1 MARWT
6 VRRALLGG
14 LTVFAMVAGLV
25 LLYIAWI
32 AVTTRTAVASVSG
45 TRAGIPVDGPVT
57 IARDARDVPHIRA
70 GSVHDL
76 FVAEGYAMGSDRLF
90 QMDATR
96 RFVYGRLAELLGNP
110 VVRVDRRMRRY
121 RIADAAARVYAATA
135 PRERAL
141 LQAFAD
147 GINAA
152 AAREPVPP
160 EYRALFASFEP
171 WQPEDSL
178 AVGFATVLDLDDR
191 PDDVIV
197 RDQVR
202 KLLGPAGTDA
212 FYPATDPRYD
222 VPTNGTAPGTI
233 ARLPD
238 LPPPSV
244 LRGRP
249 IALGPAEERPPVGSN
264 AWLAGAA
271 RTANGHAMLA
281 NDPHLDLAIPGIWY
295 LVEASAP
302 GMHVA
307 GAALAGTPG
316 VTLGHNEH
324 LAWGVTAGEAA
335 AMQITRVPAR
345 GEDEVFV
352 RGAWTRAPRRADPIR
367 VRFGGA
373 VDAGLLEIDGGVV
386 IARRGGD
393 AYLLRWRWYDDTA
406 SPLAPFLALLTARS
420 AADGVAAMRALPE
433 PSLNVMFADDGGR
446 AAYHF
451 AGRVPLD
458 PSFGRWA
465 GDPRDAPPHGGTAD
479 ARTLSYGA
487 AAHVD
492 PSRDVLVVTSNNRP
506 EGAGPRLA
514 PFWPPPYRAYE
525 IRRALNEAAGARGKL
540 TEDQFAAPQR
550 DLRSPAEREFA
561 GIVLAVAAREH
572 ADRDTAL
579 AAMLSAL
586 RSFDGTMSPESRGA
600 TAVVA
605 LRLDMLA
612 AIAAA
617 HLPSELARSYPPSS
631 PGFEVVLRALR
642 ERPRGW
648 VTGDNYDTFVM
659 RSLEHVAQQF
669 GGNVPT
675 FGTYAAQ
682 PDAHALAPF
691 GFRLWNGP
699 TFPGRGGSFAPA
711 VQWNGHSQSFRA
723 VWIAGD
729 WDRGTID
736 IPAGESGEPGSP
748 HYVDLAD
755 GWIHFTRTPL
765 PFSDAA
771 VRAATRS
778 TLTLTR

>member
-1 MARWT
+1 MLARFF
-6 VRRALLGG
+6 RRALLW
-14 LTVFAMVAGLV
+14 VAGLAGFVAVLV
-25 LLYIAWI
+25 LLYLAWVAIA
-32 AVTTRTAVASVSG
+32 TRTAVASTDG
-45 TRAGIPVDGPVT
+45 TRSGIPVDGPVT
-57 IARDARDVPHIRA
+57 IARDGRDVPHIRA

-90 QMDATR
+90 QMDVTR
-96 RFVYGRLAELLGNP
+96 RFVDGRLAELLGNP

-121 RIADAAARVYAATA
+121 GIAAAARRVFAAAT

-160 EYRALFASFEP
+160 EYRALFAGFEP
-171 WQPEDSL
+171 WKPEDSL

-191 PDDVIV
+191 PDDVVV
-197 RDQVR
+197 RDEIR
-202 KLLGPAGTDA
+202 KAFGPAATDA
-212 FYPATDPRYD
+212 FYPLTDPRYD
-222 VPTNGTAPGTI
+222 VPTNGTAPGSI

-238 LPPPSV
+238 LP
-244 LRGRP
+244 RHGRP
-249 IALGPAEERPPVGSN
+249 MTTARAVEPAHERPPVGSN
-264 AWLAGAA
+264 AWVAGAA
-271 RTANGHAMLA
+271 RTANGRAMLA

-302 GMHVA
+302 GMHIA

-335 AMQITRVPAR
+335 AMQVIRVPAR
-345 GEDEVFV
+345 GADELFM
-352 RGAWTRAPRRADPIR
+352 RGAWVRARHRAEPIR
-367 VRFGGA
+367 VRFGGT
-373 VDAGLLEIDGGVV
+373 VDAGLLETDAGVV
-386 IARRGGD
+386 IAHSPGD
-393 AYLLRWRWYDDTA
+393 AYLLRWRWFTDDS

-420 AADGVAAMRALPE
+420 AGEGVAAMRGLPE
-433 PSLNVMFADDGGR
+433 PSLNVVFADDAGH
-446 AAYHF
+446 AAYHL
-451 AGRVPLD
+451 AGRIPLE

-465 GDPRDAPPHGGTAD
+465 VDPRDEPSGARDG
-479 ARTLSYGA
+479 RTLSYGA

-492 PSRDVLVVTSNNRP
+492 PSRDALVVTSNNRP
-506 EGAGPRLA
+506 DGGGPRLA

-525 IRRALNEAAGARGKL
+525 IRRSLLAAAGAARGKL
-540 TEDQFAAPQR
+540 SEDAFAAPQH

-561 GIVLAVAAREH
+561 QLVLAAAARAH
-572 ADRDTAL
+572 AERDASLGPLL
-579 AAMLSAL
+579 AAL
-586 RSFDGTMSPESRGA
+586 RSYDGTMAPESRGA
-600 TAVVA
+600 TVVVD
-605 LRLDMLA
+605 LRLVMLTM
-612 AIAAA
+612 IAGD
-617 HLPSELARSYPPSS
+617 HLGELDRAYPPTS

-648 VTGDNYDTFVM
+648 VPNDDYDAFAVDA
-659 RSLEHVAQQF
+659 LKYVARRL
-669 GGNVPT
+669 GKDVPA

-691 GFRLWNGP
+691 GFKVWNGP

-748 HYVDLAD
+748 HYADLAD
-755 GWIHFTRTPL
+755 DWMHFARTPL
-765 PFSDAA
+765 PFSDQA
-771 VRAATRS
+771 VRAATRA

>member
-1 MARWT
+1 MLARF
-6 VRRALLGG
+6 VRRALPAVLG
-14 LTVFAMVAGLV
+14 LLAVVAVLV
-25 LLYIAWI
+25 VLYMGHVAW
-32 AVTTRTAVASVSG
+32 ATRTAVAATNG

-76 FVAEGYAMGSDRLF
+76 FVGEGYAMGSDRLF

-121 RIADAAARVYAATA
+121 RIADAAARVYAATS

-152 AAREPVPP
+152 AVREPVPP
-160 EYRALFASFEP
+160 EYRALFAGFEP
-171 WQPEDSL
+171 WKPEDSL

-202 KLLGPAGTDA
+202 KVLGAAGTDA
-212 FYPATDPRYD
+212 LYPATDPRYD
-222 VPTNGTAPGTI
+222 VPSDGSAPGTL

-238 LPPPSV
+238 LPPPTV
-244 LRGRP
+244 TRGPP
-249 IALGPAEERPPVGSN
+249 IALDPSEERPPVGSN
-264 AWLAGAA
+264 AWVAGAA
-271 RTANGHAMLA
+271 RTANGRAMLA
-281 NDPHLDLAIPGIWY
+281 NDPHLDLGIPGIWY

-335 AMQITRVPAR
+335 AMQVTRVPAR
-345 GEDEVFV
+345 GDDELFV
-352 RGAWTRAPRRADPIR
+352 RGAWTRAPHRADPIR

-373 VDAGLLEIDGGVV
+373 VDAGLLETNDGVV

-406 SPLAPFLALLTARS
+406 SPLAPFLALLTAKS

-433 PSLNVMFADDGGR
+433 PSLNVVFADDGGR
-446 AAYHF
+446 VAYHF

-458 PSFGRWA
+458 PRFGRWA
-465 GDPRDAPPHGGTAD
+465 GDDTTAV
-479 ARTLSYGA
+479 ATLSYGA

-492 PSRDVLVVTSNNRP
+492 PSRDALVVTSNNRP
-506 EGAGPRLA
+506 AGAGPRLA

-525 IRRALNEAAGARGKL
+525 IRRALNEAAGAHGKL
-540 TEDQFAAPQR
+540 REDQFAAPQR

-561 GIVLAVAAREH
+561 GIVLAAAGREH
-572 ADRDTAL
+572 ADRDTSL
-579 AAMLSAL
+579 APMLSAL

-605 LRLDMLA
+605 LRLEMLT

-659 RSLEHVAQQF
+659 RSLEHVARQF
-669 GGNVPT
+669 GAQVPT
-675 FGTYAAQ
+675 FGAYAAQ

-691 GFRLWNGP
+691 GFKVWNGP

-748 HYVDLAD
+748 HYADLAD
-755 GWIHFTRTPL
+755 DWMHFTRTPL
-765 PFSDAA
+765 PFSDQA